1 MIIMEHYFYNIQG
14 WFNFQE
20 VYSNAVNMFADNS
33 LFVEIGSWK
42 GTSSTY
48 MGVELIN
55 ANKKN
60 TKFVCIDTWGENDD
74 GEYLSEDSIIN
85 NTVYQEFL
93 NNIKPLQE
101 EGLNIIPIKNRSDL
115 AVTEFADNSIDFIY
129 IDGSHLYE
137 NVKNDI
143 LLYLSKMKN
152 NSIIA
157 GHDWQSDDVR
167 RAVEECFGKDK
178 ITLNQNTWIIQ
189 IKK

>member
-1 MIIMEHYFYNIQG
+1 MKHYYDKIQG
-14 WFNFQE
+14 WFNFHE
-20 VYSNAVNMFADNS
+20 VYSNAVSVFPDKS

-42 GTSSTY
+42 GTSSVF

-55 ANKKN
+55 ADKKN

-74 GEYLSEDSIIN
+74 GEYLKEQSVID
-85 NTVYQEFL
+85 NTLYEEFL
-93 NNIKPLQE
+93 DNIKPLQDN
-101 EGLNIIPIKNRSDL
+101 GLNIVPVRNRSDL
-115 AVTEFADNSIDFIY
+115 AVSEFEDNSIDFLY

-143 LLYLSKMKN
+143 LLYFPKMKN

-167 RAVEECFGKDK
+167 RAVEECFEKDK
-178 ITLNQNTWIIQ
+178 ITLFKNTWIIQ
-189 IKK
+189 LKK